1 VAAGAGDVAL
11 RAVSDDTAADLLVW
25 GAQLNEGSFAL
36 AYEQTDDGQ
45 TLKDRSGREQ
55 TGMLGSTLGADSND
69 PMWKQHRLDFDG
81 VDDRVEAPNN
91 GIFATAGDVTVHTWV
106 RPRTF
111 TGWDSLLAFG
121 TGGDEFLFALNGGK
135 SAVYSNHAVPSF
147 VTSPATLNAGS
158 WAFVSLVRNG
168 GQVHFYRNT
177 TKDATLTWDNF
188 ALRAVDRHFE
198 ESGLLRSFA
207 RRARTWRAHEQ
218 ALAVGQ
224 DQVAAVRAVRAVA
237 RPVADHRDLGT
248 DRYDLR
254 CEAAPEQGV
263 RCATLYH
270 PSCGRAI
277 GVLDVD
283 MHPGV
288 GIQPLHLRDDS
299 VQFHGLVGIELGG
312 ERMVRG
318 CRTNEQS
325 ERHEC
330 GKPEGVVAKSHLR
343 APQLAAPAAPC
354 SATRFSR
361 ILRRP

>member
-1 VAAGAGDVAL
+1 VEITAAASHVRQGFNFGAGDYTFSVWLRSTLGGNETVRLRIFDGTSAHYSAPLAIAGEWQRFTQTATVAAGAGDVAL

-25 GAQLNEGSFAL
+25 GAQLNEGLFAL
-36 AYEQTDDGQ
+36 AHEQTDDGQ

-81 VDDRVEAPNN
+81 VDDRVEAPSN

-188 ALRAVDRHFE
+188 ALPITGAFRGVGGDGGGENFDGEMAHLLIYNRALSPSELRNNYNYT
-198 ESGLLRSFA
+198 SSILRGRGLL
-207 RRARTWRAHEQ
+207 
-218 ALAVGQ
+218 G
-224 DQVAAVRAVRAVA
+224 
-237 RPVADHRDLGT
+237 
-248 DRYDLR
+248 
-254 CEAAPEQGV
+254 
-263 RCATLYH
+263 
-270 PSCGRAI
+270 
-277 GVLDVD
+277 
-283 MHPGV
+283 
-288 GIQPLHLRDDS
+288 
-299 VQFHGLVGIELGG
+299 
-312 ERMVRG
+312 
-318 CRTNEQS
+318 
-325 ERHEC
+325 
-330 GKPEGVVAKSHLR
+330 
-343 APQLAAPAAPC
+343 
-354 SATRFSR
+354 
-361 ILRRP
+361 